1 MSETIYDLAKQIKA
15 LMEADWQNNSA
26 QLSSRMAEIKA
37 RFLQEIIHVN
47 YPDFLRKII
56 EIDTD
61 LEMPFDI
68 IKATYQQLLKL
79 GYRDTSTLRNYAH
92 YLLLHGPDWDAEAN
106 NILAELSAEEATI
119 NPV

>member
-1 MSETIYDLAKQIKA
+1 MSETLYDLAKQIKA

-26 QLSSRMAEIKA
+26 ELSSQMAEMKV
-37 RFLQEIIHVN
+37 RFLQEIIQLN
-47 YPDFLRKII
+47 QPDMLQKII
-56 EIDTD
+56 ELDTD

-79 GYRDTSTLRNYAH
+79 GYRDTNTLRNYAH

-106 NILAELSAEEATI
+106 NILAKLSSEKATI
-119 NPV
+119 NQV

>member
-1 MSETIYDLAKQIKA
+1 MSETLYDLAKQIKA

-26 QLSSRMAEIKA
+26 QLSSQMAEIKVC
-37 RFLQEIIHVN
+37 FLQ
-47 YPDFLRKII
+47 KII
-56 EIDTD
+56 KVNQPDILQKIIKLDTD

-68 IKATYQQLLKL
+68 IQATYQQLLKL
-79 GYRDTSTLRNYAH
+79 GCRDTDTLRNYAH

-106 NILAELSAEEATI
+106 NILAKLSAEKAMI